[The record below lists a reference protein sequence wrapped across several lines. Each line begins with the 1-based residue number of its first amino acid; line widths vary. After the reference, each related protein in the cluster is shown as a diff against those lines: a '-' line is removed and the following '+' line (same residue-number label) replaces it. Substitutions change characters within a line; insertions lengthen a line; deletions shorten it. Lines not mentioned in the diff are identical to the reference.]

1 MDQGTWQFAW
11 LIVSLL
17 LIVGSRVMSERA
29 LSALSAS
36 DKARLVDGFS
46 KQRIYILVP
55 VIALLVLNYAAIKLA
70 PERTTEIVAA
80 VIALTVAL
88 LVVGNVLAVRK
99 LRSLGLPGSYIRKY
113 LASRAV
119 SLVAMMLLVGSV
131 FYNPFA
137 HGA

>member
-46 KQRIYILVP
+46 KQRIFTLVP
-55 VIALLVLNYAAIKLA
+55 VIALLILNYAAIKLA
-70 PERTTEIVAA
+70 PERTTEIFAA

-88 LVVGNVLAVRK
+88 LIAGNVLAVRK
-99 LRSLGLPGSYIRKY
+99 LRALGLPGSYIRKY
-113 LASRAV
+113 VACRAV

-131 FYNPFA
+131 FYNPFT

>member
-17 LIVGSRVMSERA
+17 LIVGSRVMNERA

-46 KQRIYILVP
+46 KQRLYILVP
-55 VIALLVLNYAAIKLA
+55 VIALLIVNYAAIKLA
-70 PERTTEIVAA
+70 PEHTMEISAA

-88 LVVGNVLAVRK
+88 LIAGNVLAVRK

-119 SLVAMMLLVGSV
+119 SLAAMLLLVGSV

>member
-17 LIVGSRVMSERA
+17 LIVGSRVMNERA

-46 KQRIYILVP
+46 KQRIYTLVP
-55 VIALLVLNYAAIKLA
+55 VIALLIVNYAAIKLA
-70 PERTTEIVAA
+70 PERTTEIFAV

-88 LVVGNVLAVRK
+88 LIAGNVIAMRK

-119 SLVAMMLLVGSV
+119 SLVAMLLLVGSV

>member
-46 KQRIYILVP
+46 KQRMYILVP

-70 PERTTEIVAA
+70 PERTTEIFAA
-80 VIALTVAL
+80 VIALTIAL
-88 LVVGNVLAVRK
+88 LIAGNFLALRK

-113 LASRAV
+113 LAARAV

-131 FYNPFA
+131 FYDPFA